1 MSAKVSADCFI
12 KNKRKQREIK
22 ILLPHQEFTFF
33 PLCFS
38 NFFKRKVSFLRKM
51 KSLLLINFNTSDG
64 RIFRQEV
71 EVLKRFFDAERG
83 DILSI
88 LSMKLY
94 N

>member
-1 MSAKVSADCFI
+1 
-12 KNKRKQREIK
+12 
-22 ILLPHQEFTFF
+22 
-33 PLCFS
+33 
-38 NFFKRKVSFLRKM
+38 M